1 MIQANLYII
10 SLLFISIFFS
20 ILFLQS
26 GLDKIIDFRG
36 NVNYFKTHFAN
47 SIFKK
52 WTRSLLIIITFL
64 ECITGLLFLLAIFFY
79 LLSQLDTYNLFAV
92 LYAHSFLKWGLILSA
107 TTLCCL
113 FLGQRLAKDYAG
125 AATLISYFLLN
136 LLGFIALG
144 WVEFNLNIH
153 DINI

>member
-1 MIQANLYII
+1 MLEANLYIV

-26 GLDKIIDFRG
+26 GLDKIIDFSG
-36 NVNYFKTHFAN
+36 NLNYFKTHFKN

-52 WTRSLLIIITFL
+52 WTKLLLIIITFL
-64 ECITGLLFLLAIFFY
+64 ECVTGLVFLLAIFFY
-79 LLSQLDTYNLFAV
+79 VLSQLDAFYPFAV
-92 LYAHSFLKWGLILSA
+92 LYAHFFVTWGLVLSA

-125 AATLISYFLLN
+125 AATLITYFLVN

-144 WVEFNLNIH
+144 WVEFNLTIH
-153 DINI
+153 DI